1 MPHPPLD
8 RLIPLKP
15 NWFHILLTLADG
27 DRHGYAV
34 MQEVAE
40 RTDGKIRLW
49 PATLYGSIR
58 RMEEDQLLEPIE
70 YDDPDESD
78 DERRQYYAITRFG
91 RRVLDAE
98 VHRLEGLVRLA
109 RSRGAVLS

>member
-1 MPHPPLD
+1 MPQPSTD

-15 NWFHILLTLADG
+15 NWFHILLTVADG

-40 RTDGKIRLW
+40 RTGGKIRLW

-58 RMEEDQLLEPIE
+58 RMEEEGLLEPVE
-70 YDDPDESD
+70 YEQPDDDD
-78 DERRQYYAITRFG
+78 DERRQYYAITRLG

-98 VHRLEGLVRLA
+98 VNRLDALVRLA
-109 RSRGAVLS
+109 KTKGAVLS

>member
-1 MPHPPLD
+1 MPQPSPD

-34 MQEVAE
+34 MQEVTE
-40 RTDGKIRLW
+40 RTGGKIRLW

-58 RMEEDQLLEPIE
+58 RMEEEGLLEPVE
-70 YDDPDESD
+70 YEQLDDDD

-98 VHRLEGLVRLA
+98 VTRLDELVCLA
-109 RSRGAVLS
+109 KAKGAVLS